1 MVDRPYFLWD
11 VDISEAELRDRLR
24 HPDSAIR
31 AQWQGR
37 VLREARY
44 PDVWRYLTLD
54 EILRDW
60 DLIERHLGRRRA
72 FWRWLIDGWREDG
85 LLPAA

>member
-1 MVDRPYFLWD
+1 MKDRPWFLWD
-11 VDISEAELRDRLR
+11 VPVTETELRERLR
-24 HPDSAIR
+24 DPDPLIR

-44 PDVWRYLTLD
+44 PEVWEYLTLD

-60 DLIERHLGRRRA
+60 PHIQRHLGRMRG
-72 FWRWLIDGWREDG
+72 FWEFLLEGWREDG
-85 LLPAA
+85 LLPA